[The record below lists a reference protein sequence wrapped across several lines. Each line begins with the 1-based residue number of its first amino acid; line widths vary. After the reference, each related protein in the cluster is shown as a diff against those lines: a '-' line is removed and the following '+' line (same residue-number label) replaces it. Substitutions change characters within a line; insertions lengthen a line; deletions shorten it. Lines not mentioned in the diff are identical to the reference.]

1 MPLAIRRERPRLS
14 HQSIFRRGK
23 VSEGTRRDSG
33 HHRASD
39 RAGVLRFKRIER
51 KPEDVRLHLLEP
63 QAHSLPQLSSKWS
76 PLGRPQIEC
85 KQIVEEFTPEELTLV
100 ELLPQFVEA
109 PSNHFAK
116 VGREAMNNGDEYDDI
131 PALRQFKK
139 TYASDKDRKAI
150 KKRTL
155 FDMEKLDIKWNRNDD
170 ATLSRQGF
178 ILKTFENNGVLR
190 WILEE
195 IEQEITGFKEGTYS
209 PLFDLR
215 THNYLINKEVK
226 YIDHGEEKLGRVL
239 GINDDFTLKIFD
251 GKNIKYIS
259 SGEIDLS
266 I

>member
-1 MPLAIRRERPRLS
+1 MQLIHFNNIDSTSKYLKDNYDTLENFTVISAGFQTNGKGREDRTWLSNEGENLLFSILIKDKEIVTKFNGVSMLVASSIRRYLE
-14 HQSIFRRGK
+14 K
-23 VSEGTRRDSG
+23 SG
-33 HHRASD
+33 VKNAT
-39 RAGVLRFKRIER
+39 VKW
-51 KPEDVRLHLLEP
+51 PNDVYVNDKKICGILLEGRYP
-63 QAHSLPQLSSKWS
+63 DYLVVGVGFNLNQTEFVGDYHVEPTSL
-76 PLGRPQIEC
+76 
-85 KQIVEEFTPEELTLV
+85 
-100 ELLPQFVEA
+100 
-109 PSNHFAK
+109 
-116 VGREAMNNGDEYDDI
+116 
-131 PALRQFKK
+131 AL
-139 TYASDKDRKAI
+139 
-150 KKRTL
+150 
-155 FDMEKLDIKWNRNDD
+155 EKHVK
-170 ATLSRQGF
+170 
-178 ILKTFENNGVLR
+178 FENNWVLR